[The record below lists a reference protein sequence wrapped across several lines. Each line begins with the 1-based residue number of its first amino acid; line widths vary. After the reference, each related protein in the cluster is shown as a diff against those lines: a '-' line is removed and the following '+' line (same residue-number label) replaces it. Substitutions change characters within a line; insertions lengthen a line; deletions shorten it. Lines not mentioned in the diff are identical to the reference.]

1 MPLGTVFS
9 AITSTAGLDDA
20 SFLAAS
26 AVTTEQAK
34 RR

>member
-20 SFLAAS
+20 SFLTAS
-26 AVTTEQAK
+26 AATTEQAK